1 MAPAEKRV
9 EIVARIHPAELAQ
22 HLRLVAT
29 LERHH
34 PFPFTFQSCF
44 SRGVPCSGPAAPCSA
59 GRALGPASS
68 SQAPLAGQGAPGQG
82 RRRWPEPAQHAR
94 AREPVLRP
102 LRRAPFWAA
111 LVCFWN
117 RAAGLVSWALVAPVR
132 ALGALRP
139 AVRARV
145 PEPAPQHLAQALEER
160 RPPHFQPFNWNKDF
174 IARGLGKSRNSRW
187 SRECSLRF
195 HQRQSA

>member
-1 MAPAEKRV
+1 MAPAKKRV

-82 RRRWPEPAQHAR
+82 RRRRPEPAQRAR

-117 RAAGLVSWALVAPVR
+117 RAAGLVSWVLLAPVR
-132 ALGALRP
+132 GLGALRP
-139 AVRARV
+139 A
-145 PEPAPQHLAQALEER
+145 EPAPQHLAQALEER

-187 SRECSLRF
+187 SRVCSLRF